1 MVAATDQGEET
12 MTFIITPAD
21 LVGLTE
27 QQLRAKRCAILNDLA
42 ERGLT
47 LEECPHIA
55 ISIRFIDEAITQAM
69 RRLPKPRGF

>member
-1 MVAATDQGEET
+1 

-21 LVGLTE
+21 LAGLTE

-42 ERGLT
+42 ARGLT

-55 ISIRFIDEAITQAM
+55 ISIQFIDEAIARVM
-69 RRLPKPRGF
+69 RRFPKPPGF

>member
-1 MVAATDQGEET
+1 

-42 ERGLT
+42 ARGLT

-55 ISIRFIDEAITQAM
+55 ISLRFIDEALAHLL
-69 RRLPKPRGF
+69 RRFPRPRGP

>member
-1 MVAATDQGEET
+1 

-27 QQLRAKRCAILNDLA
+27 QQLRAKRAAILNDLA
-42 ERGLT
+42 ARGLT

-55 ISIRFIDEAITQAM
+55 ISLRFIDEALARVV
-69 RRLPKPRGF
+69 RRFPKPPGF

>member
-1 MVAATDQGEET
+1 

-27 QQLRAKRCAILNDLA
+27 QQLRAQRIAILNDLA
-42 ERGLT
+42 ARGLT

-55 ISIRFIDEAITQAM
+55 ISIRFIDEALVAV
-69 RRLPKPRGF
+69 RRFLRPRF